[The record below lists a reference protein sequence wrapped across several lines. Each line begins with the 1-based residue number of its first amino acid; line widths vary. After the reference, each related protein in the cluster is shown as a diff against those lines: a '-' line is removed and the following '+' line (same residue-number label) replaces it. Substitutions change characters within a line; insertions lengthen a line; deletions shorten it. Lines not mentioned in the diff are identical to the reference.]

1 MQDKIELML
10 DKIESMLD
18 KVELML
24 QSLCVHHKYARDC
37 HVTLLETMWILTHSI
52 VVLTAARPIPHLMYL

>member
-37 HVTLLETMWILTHSI
+37 HVTLLETM
-52 VVLTAARPIPHLMYL
+52 